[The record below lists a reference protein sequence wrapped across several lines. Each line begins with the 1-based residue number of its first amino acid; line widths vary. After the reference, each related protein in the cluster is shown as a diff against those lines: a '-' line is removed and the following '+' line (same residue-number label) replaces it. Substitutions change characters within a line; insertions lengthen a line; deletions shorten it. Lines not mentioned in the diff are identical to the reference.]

1 MNENISIITIMNGE
15 KEFISLIIYNFIQ
28 LTKSKNNDQE
38 LELFVIDDGSTDKS
52 NFIIRK
58 LENKFSNINLI
69 KHEKNFGK
77 GAAIQTALKRVQNEI
92 VIIQD
97 SDLEYNPSDYKKLI
111 NPLLK
116 LKADVVYGSRFI
128 SSDEHRVLYYWHKIG
143 NNIITFLTNI
153 CTNLNLTD
161 IEVGY
166 KAFKSEKILKLN
178 LKEKRFGFEPEVTI
192 KLAKEKCIFYEVGI
206 SYRGRTYKEGK
217 KIGLLDA
224 FIAIYCIIRY
234 SIFD

>member
-1 MNENISIITIMNGE
+1 MNIDVIIPCYNEENTIETTILESIKHLSSKDN
-15 KEFISLIIYNFIQ
+15 LII
-28 LTKSKNNDQE
+28 
-38 LELFVIDDGSTDKS
+38 VDDGSTDKS

-153 CTNLNLTD
+153 FTNLNLTD

-224 FIAIYCIIRY
+224 FVAVYCIIRY

>member
-1 MNENISIITIMNGE
+1 MNIDVIIPCYNEENTIEIIILESIKHLSSKDN
-15 KEFISLIIYNFIQ
+15 LII
-28 LTKSKNNDQE
+28 
-38 LELFVIDDGSTDKS
+38 VDDGSTDKS

-58 LENKFSNINLI
+58 LENKFSNINLV
-69 KHEKNFGK
+69 KHEKNLGK

-97 SDLEYNPSDYKKLI
+97 SDLEYNPSEYKKLI
-111 NPLLK
+111 YPLLK
-116 LKADVVYGSRFI
+116 LKADVVYGSRFV

-143 NNIITFLTNI
+143 NNIITFLSNI
-153 CTNLNLTD
+153 FTNLNLTD

-192 KLAKEKCIFYEVGI
+192 KLAREKCIFYEVGI

-224 FIAIYCIIRY
+224 FVAIYCIIRY

>member
-1 MNENISIITIMNGE
+1 MNIDVIIPCYNEENTIEKIILESIKHLSSKDN
-15 KEFISLIIYNFIQ
+15 LII
-28 LTKSKNNDQE
+28 
-38 LELFVIDDGSTDKS
+38 VDDGSTDKS

-58 LENKFSNINLI
+58 LENKFSNINLV
-69 KHEKNFGK
+69 KHEKNLGK

-97 SDLEYNPSDYKKLI
+97 SDLEYNPSEYKKLI

-116 LKADVVYGSRFI
+116 LKADVVYGSRFV

-143 NNIITFLTNI
+143 NNIITFLSNI
-153 CTNLNLTD
+153 FTNLNLTD

-192 KLAKEKCIFYEVGI
+192 KLAREKCIFYEVGI

-224 FIAIYCIIRY
+224 FVAIYCIFRY
-234 SIFD
+234 SIFN

>member
-1 MNENISIITIMNGE
+1 MNIDVIIPCYNEENTIEKIILESIKHLSSKDN
-15 KEFISLIIYNFIQ
+15 LII
-28 LTKSKNNDQE
+28 
-38 LELFVIDDGSTDKS
+38 VDDGSTDKS

-58 LENKFSNINLI
+58 LENKFSNINLV
-69 KHEKNFGK
+69 KHEKNLGK

-97 SDLEYNPSDYKKLI
+97 SDLEYNPSEYKKLI

-116 LKADVVYGSRFI
+116 LKADVVYGSRFV

-143 NNIITFLTNI
+143 NNIITFLSNI
-153 CTNLNLTD
+153 FTNLNLTD

-192 KLAKEKCIFYEVGI
+192 KLAREKCIFYEVGI
-206 SYRGRTYKEGK
+206 SYKGRTYQEGK
-217 KIGLLDA
+217 KIGFVDV
-224 FIAIYCIIRY
+224 FVAIYCIIRY
-234 SIFD
+234 SIFN

>member
-1 MNENISIITIMNGE
+1 MNIDVIIPCYNEENTIEKIILESIKHLSSKDN
-15 KEFISLIIYNFIQ
+15 LII
-28 LTKSKNNDQE
+28 
-38 LELFVIDDGSTDKS
+38 VDDGSTDKS
-52 NFIIRK
+52 NFILRK

-97 SDLEYNPSDYKKLI
+97 SDLEYNPSEYKKLI

-116 LKADVVYGSRFI
+116 LKADVVYGSRFV

-143 NNIITFLTNI
+143 NNIITFLSNI
-153 CTNLNLTD
+153 FTNLNLTD

-206 SYRGRTYKEGK
+206 SYKGRTYKEGK

-224 FIAIYCIIRY
+224 FVAIYCIIRY

>member
-1 MNENISIITIMNGE
+1 MNIDIIIPCYNEENTIEIIILESIKHLSSKDN
-15 KEFISLIIYNFIQ
+15 LII
-28 LTKSKNNDQE
+28 
-38 LELFVIDDGSTDKS
+38 VDDGSTDKS

-97 SDLEYNPSDYKKLI
+97 SDLEYNPSEYKKLI

-116 LKADVVYGSRFI
+116 LKADVVYGSRFV

-143 NNIITFLTNI
+143 NNIITFLSNI
-153 CTNLNLTD
+153 FTNLNLTD

-206 SYRGRTYKEGK
+206 SYRGRTYEEGK
-217 KIGLLDA
+217 KIGIFDA
-224 FIAIYCIIRY
+224 FVAIYCIIRY
-234 SIFD
+234 SIFG

>member
-1 MNENISIITIMNGE
+1 MNIDVIIPCYNEENTIEKIILESIKHLSSKDN
-15 KEFISLIIYNFIQ
+15 LII
-28 LTKSKNNDQE
+28 
-38 LELFVIDDGSTDKS
+38 VDDGSTDKS

-58 LENKFSNINLI
+58 LENKFSNINLV
-69 KHEKNFGK
+69 KHEKNLGK

-97 SDLEYNPSDYKKLI
+97 SDLEYNPSEYKKLI

-116 LKADVVYGSRFI
+116 LKADVVYGSRFV

-143 NNIITFLTNI
+143 NNIITFLSNI
-153 CTNLNLTD
+153 FTNLNLTD

-192 KLAKEKCIFYEVGI
+192 KLAREKCIFYEVGI

-224 FIAIYCIIRY
+224 FVAIYCIIRY